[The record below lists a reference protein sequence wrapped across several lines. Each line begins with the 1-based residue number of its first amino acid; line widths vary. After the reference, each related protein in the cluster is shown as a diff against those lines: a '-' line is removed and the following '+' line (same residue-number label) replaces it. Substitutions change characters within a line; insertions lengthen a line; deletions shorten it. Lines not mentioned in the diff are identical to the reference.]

1 MDVLKELNFQHS
13 DFSLSGTNVFEYVS
27 DLGSLSF
34 IKMERNEKL
43 YQRFYDAHRDVWNEN
58 KSEIFV
64 AIIDENNIIICD
76 SKTRPERDDPIERVK
91 IKSFDYGENTAEA
104 RKYSELLK
112 KENIDTGVFWE
123 DILRFIKERKKRK
136 KRSPIDED
144 LLDNLVKRREKLQE
158 IIKNDT
164 KNISQKLIDRCL
176 FIRFIEDRLG
186 FNTLKQVLKEQDISR
201 LLSLFKYY
209 NEALNGDLF
218 DEDDIHITDSSILN
232 ELNKVFGDYY
242 VYSNGQHTITPYKF
256 DKIPILLISHIYQ
269 KFLKKDKKDREGIV
283 FTPENIV
290 DFVIRRN
297 NYANKR
303 A

>member
-1 MDVLKELNFQHS
+1 MDVLKELNFQQS
-13 DFSLSGTNVFEYVS
+13 DFSQPTTNVFEYVY

-34 IKMERNEKL
+34 IKMESDGEL
-43 YQRFYDAHRDVWNEN
+43 DQQFYEVHRDIWNEN

-64 AIIDENNIIICD
+64 AIIDESNIIICD
-76 SKTRPERDDPIERVK
+76 SKTRPKRDDPIKEVK
-91 IKSFDYGENTAEA
+91 IKSFGYGENTEEA
-104 RKYSELLK
+104 QNYRELLK
-112 KENIDTGVFWE
+112 KENIDNGVFWE
-123 DILRFIKERKKRK
+123 DISKFIREREKRK
-136 KRSPIDED
+136 IRSPIDKN
-144 LLDNLVKRREKLQE
+144 LLDTLIKTREKLQK

-176 FIRFIEDRLG
+176 FIRFIEDRLE
-186 FNTLKQVLKEQDISR
+186 FDKLKQVLKKPNVDQ

-218 DEDDIHITDSSILN
+218 DEDDIPITDSGILN
-232 ELNKVFGDYY
+232 ELDKVFGEYY
-242 VYSNGQHTITPYKF
+242 VYSNGQRTLTPYKF